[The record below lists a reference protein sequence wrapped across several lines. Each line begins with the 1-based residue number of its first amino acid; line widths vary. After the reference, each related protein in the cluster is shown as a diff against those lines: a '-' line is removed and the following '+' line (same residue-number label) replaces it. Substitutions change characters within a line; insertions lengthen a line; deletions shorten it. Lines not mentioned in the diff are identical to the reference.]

1 MNSGISPVAY
11 LDANIFIYG
20 IEGAEE
26 VATPIGK
33 LFAAGRQ
40 MPGGLI
46 TSELSLAEVLGPR
59 NKVKLT
65 PPLQRLY
72 MELMVW
78 SGAVTLYPIT
88 RDVIYEC
95 NELRSVVS
103 LKLPDAIHMA
113 TAILTKCRFLISR
126 DRDFRRTPAWME
138 QVDPAANDVARVVA
152 ALS

>member
-1 MNSGISPVAY
+1 
-11 LDANIFIYG
+11 
-20 IEGAEE
+20 
-26 VATPIGK
+26 
-33 LFAAGRQ
+33 
-40 MPGGLI
+40 
-46 TSELSLAEVLGPR
+46 
-59 NKVKLT
+59 
-65 PPLQRLY
+65 
-72 MELMVW
+72 MVW